1 MDKTSLILETALL
14 AGTILMES
22 NAEAYRT
29 EETMN
34 FILQTADYERYSSVA
49 LTTAVF
55 AMVYDSG
62 DKERE
67 TAMERIRTR
76 GNNLHT
82 IAEVNRIS
90 REYTSGSCTVEE
102 AHRDLR
108 RLRNHAVNYPA
119 WQLQLSSIVI
129 GTLFSPIFSGGW
141 KEMIGAFIT
150 SIMVALT
157 QLFINHIQLES
168 GLSLLLKAMVIS
180 LSAHLL
186 STFVLP
192 AMSPTIVILSTL
204 MPLVPGIAI
213 VTSLRDI
220 FREDYLSGLARGADA
235 LYQSLM
241 IAVGTLI
248 IYYIV
253 GRVI

>member
-34 FILQTADYERYSSVA
+34 FILQTADYERYSSIA
-49 LTTAVF
+49 LTTSVF
-55 AMVYDSG
+55 AMVYDSQS
-62 DKERE
+62 KERE
-67 TAMERIRTR
+67 TAFERIRTR

-82 IAEVNRIS
+82 ISQVNRIS
-90 REYTSGSCTVEE
+90 RLYTSGSCTIEE
-102 AHRDLR
+102 AHAELR
-108 RLRNHAVNYPA
+108 ELRNNPMIYPTWKLHLA
-119 WQLQLSSIVI
+119 TIII
-129 GTLFSPIFSGGW
+129 GTFFTPIFGGGFI
-141 KEMIGAFIT
+141 ELVGAFIT

-157 QLFINHIQLES
+157 QSYLNYIRLES

-186 STFVLP
+186 STFVFP
-192 AMSPTIVILSTL
+192 TISPTIVILSTL
-204 MPLVPGIAI
+204 MPLVPGITI
-213 VTSLRDI
+213 VTSMRDI
-220 FREDYLSGLARGADA
+220 FREDYISGVARAADA

-241 IAVGTLI
+241 IAIGTLI
-248 IYYIV
+248 IYYIM
-253 GRVI
+253 GRLG